1 MVLMLDGS
9 VKSPFAT
16 HIRNDLIRRN
26 KNFMG
31 VWVGQTGSGKSLATI
46 SLAEDIDRNFS
57 VDNICVSTKE
67 MIERITS
74 GELKKGSALV
84 LDETGVNYS
93 AKNWMKK
100 ENKYLGELFQTFRYL
115 NYALLLNLP
124 HVKFMDITE
133 RRLVHAGFE
142 MKGIDRKNKLSYA
155 QPKIFK
161 SNPFSER
168 EKFGFSYPIIR
179 YPNGR
184 FYIVK
189 TLYFKLPTKKIRL
202 EYLEKKKIWNQGLQ
216 DKVKRAIVY
225 GEDVEMNQKKKDNLE
240 VKYEIDDKVKKVCLL
255 IKNNIDEYLRF
266 DNRKGIKKWVFNKI
280 RIKADYEIKGND
292 VERAIIWLE
301 KDSKIAQYLFY
312 KSEKTKAEREEKKA
326 ELF

>member
-16 HIRNDLIRRN
+16 HIRNDLTRRN

-31 VWVGQTGSGKSLATI
+31 VWVGKTGSGKSFSAI
-46 SLAEDIDRNFS
+46 SLAEDIDPNFTI
-57 VDNICVSTKE
+57 DNVCVSTKE

-74 GELKKGSALV
+74 GDLKKGSALV
-84 LDETGVNYS
+84 LDEAGVNYS

-133 RRLVHAGFE
+133 RRLVHAGFV
-142 MKGIDRKNKLSYA
+142 MKGIDRKRRLAYA
-155 QPKIFK
+155 QPRIFK
-161 SNPFSER
+161 SNPFAER
-168 EKFGFSYPIIR
+168 EKFGFSYPIVR

-189 TLYFKLPTKKIRL
+189 TLYFKLPTKKIRKD
-202 EYLEKKKIWNQGLQ
+202 YLNKKKDWNQGLQ
-216 DKVKRAIVY
+216 DKIKRAIVY
-225 GEDVEMNQKKKDNLE
+225 GEDVEMNKKKKDKLE
-240 VKYEIDDKVKKVCLL
+240 VKYEVDDKVKKVCLL
-255 IKNNIDEYLRF
+255 IKNKLDDYLKW
-266 DNRKGIKKWVFNKI
+266 DNRKNMKRFVFNKI
-280 RIKADYEIKGND
+280 AIKADYEIKGID
-292 VERAIIWLE
+292 VDRAIRWLE
-301 KDSKIAQYLFY
+301 KDPNVAQYLFY
-312 KSEKTKAEREEKKA
+312 KTEKKKIERA
-326 ELF
+326 QKDSELF

>member
-1 MVLMLDGS
+1 MLDGS

>member
-1 MVLMLDGS
+1 MLDGS

-255 IKNNIDEYLRF
+255 IKGDAYEYLRF

-280 RIKADYEIKGND
+280 RIKANYEIKGND